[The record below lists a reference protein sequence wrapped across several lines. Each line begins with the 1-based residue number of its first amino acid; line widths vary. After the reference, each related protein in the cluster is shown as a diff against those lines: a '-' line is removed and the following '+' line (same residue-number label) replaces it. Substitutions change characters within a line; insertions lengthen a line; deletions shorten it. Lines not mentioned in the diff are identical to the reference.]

1 MLFSCKG
8 KPATPLSPKPNPP
21 TIVDVLVAQPQ
32 TVNNTVEVNGSV
44 IASEFV
50 ELHPEVSGRL
60 TYLNVP
66 EGKTVEA
73 GTVIARI
80 NDADLKA
87 QIGKTNV
94 QLDLAEKTEARYKQL
109 LAVNGINQSDYD
121 AALNQVNSLKADIV
135 YTQTLLDKTVIKAPF
150 KGVAGLRQVSPGA
163 YVTPATV
170 VSTLQQVNQVKIDF
184 TVPEVY
190 SDVIKV
196 GASVDVSLDENTHK
210 KGKANIVAVEPG
222 ANTDTRNLKVR
233 ALLVSG
239 TANPGAFVKVY
250 VESGNNSNSIL
261 VPSNCIIPDDKNSQL
276 VVVKNGKA
284 EFVSVKTGL
293 RTANTVEIKSGLNAG
308 DSVVITGEL
317 FARPKSLL
325 KVRSVKKVEDIIVKS
340 NN

>member
-1 MLFSCKG
+1 M
-8 KPATPLSPKPNPP
+8 
-21 TIVDVLVAQPQ
+21 
-32 TVNNTVEVNGSV
+32 
-44 IASEFV
+44 
-50 ELHPEVSGRL
+50 
-60 TYLNVP
+60 
-66 EGKTVEA
+66 
-73 GTVIARI
+73 
-80 NDADLKA
+80 
-87 QIGKTNV
+87 
-94 QLDLAEKTEARYKQL
+94 
-109 LAVNGINQSDYD
+109 NGINQSDYD